1 MDKYN
6 IKVAECKPGMVIA
19 KDVYNDKGAI
29 FMKKGNVLTDF
40 IIDKLVINGIDM
52 LWVTSEQAEEDDSPN
67 DSPSVKE
74 TKKEYVKRIEN
85 IKTLFDNVLVDDAIE
100 QKATEISSSIMNSD
114 KTTGDLLR
122 CIRSLKSIGDYM
134 YTHSLNVASVCCL
147 IGNWMKLGAKEV
159 EEITI
164 AGMLHDIGKAKVPK
178 KILNKK
184 ANLTNNDI
192 AEIKKHTQY
201 GYEILK
207 DKTGFSEELCKGVLM
222 HHEREDGSGYP
233 KGVKGDR
240 INLIAKIISV
250 ADLYSIITLDRAYK
264 RTDTPFSVFEIFESS
279 ASQKFDTL
287 TVFTL
292 ISNVAMYYIGDNV
305 KLSNGMEGQI
315 FYIDNE
321 FVSRPLIK
329 LRDGGTFD
337 LRINRDVKIVEIL

>member
-6 IKVAECKPGMVIA
+6 IRIAECKPGMVIA

-29 FMKKGNVLTDF
+29 FMKQGTVLTDF
-40 IIDKLVINGIDM
+40 IIDKLVINSIEM
-52 LWVTSEQAEEDDSPN
+52 LWVTREQAEEDESPN

-74 TKKEYVKRIEN
+74 TKKEYVKRIEK
-85 IKTLFDNVLVDDAIE
+85 IKTLFENVLLDDAIE
-100 QKATEISSSIMNSD
+100 QKVTEISASIINSD

-159 EEITI
+159 EEITV
-164 AGMLHDIGKAKVPK
+164 AGLLHDIGKAKVPK
-178 KILNKK
+178 EILNKK
-184 ANLTNNDI
+184 ADLTNNDI
-192 AEIKKHTQY
+192 IEIKKHTQY

-233 KGVKGDR
+233 NGVKGDK

-250 ADLYSIITLDRAYK
+250 ADLYSIITLDRVYK

-292 ISNVAMYYIGDNV
+292 ISNVAMYFIGDNV
-305 KLSNGMEGQI
+305 RLSNGMEGQI

-329 LRDGGTFD
+329 LKDGNTFD
-337 LRINRDVKIVEIL
+337 LRSNRNVKIVEIL